1 MAVLGSCFVI
11 DLMRE
16 TKRGVVGPARLKLE
30 ELHERGER
38 LRIAIVTLAELQ
50 VGVAK
55 SVRPEREKQ
64 RVDEAIEQFAIL
76 NILKTTAEIYGA
88 VVGGLEQAGL
98 VIDAMDG
105 LIGSVALEYR
115 DFVVSHNVKHFA
127 RIPGLVVED
136 Y

>member
-1 MAVLGSCFVI
+1 MAVLDTCFVI

-16 TKRGVVGPARLKLE
+16 TKREEVGPASLKLE
-30 ELHERGER
+30 ELSQRGER
-38 LRIAIVTLAELQ
+38 LRIAIITLAELQ

-55 SVRPEREKQ
+55 SARPEREKQ
-64 RVDEAIEQFAIL
+64 RVEEAVEQFAIL
-76 NILKTTAEIYGA
+76 SIFRSTAEIYGV
-88 VVGGLEQAGL
+88 VVGGLERAGL
-98 VIDAMDG
+98 VIDAMDA
-105 LIGSVALEYR
+105 LIGSVALDHR

>member
-1 MAVLGSCFVI
+1 
-11 DLMRE
+11 MRE
-16 TKRGVVGPARLKLE
+16 TKRRVVGPARLKLE

-76 NILKTTAEIYGA
+76 NILKTTTEIYGA

-115 DFVVSHNVKHFA
+115 DSVVSHNVKHFA
-127 RIPGLVVED
+127 RIPCLVVED